1 MQSPEWL
8 CSLATKG
15 HRAPGVIRA
24 TESSPI
30 RASDLPLDTSP
41 FPSKGFSVPQFAQA
55 LARGLN
61 VRHVRFM
68 ALGSA
73 IGTGLFYGSAS
84 AIQAAGPAVLLAYM
98 IGGAAV
104 FMVMRAL
111 GEMAVRHPVSG
122 SFGQYASKYLGPFA
136 GFITG
141 WTFAFEMAIV
151 AIADVTAFGIYMG
164 FWFPD
169 VPRWIWILAIIFII
183 AALNTM
189 KVRVFGET
197 EFWLSLIKVSA
208 IIAMIAG
215 GVLIVVFGFGLPAEA
230 NPGIATLLGAGGFF
244 PNGFWGLLA
253 SFAIVMF
260 AFGGIE
266 TIGITAGE
274 AENPKSVVP
283 KAINT
288 VPVRIL
294 LFYVCTLGILMMIY
308 PWNEIGTEGSP
319 FVQIFDNLGIPAAA
333 HILNAVVITAAIS
346 AINSDIFGAGRMMF
360 GLAQQ
365 GHAPASFGK
374 ISRNGVPWMTVLV
387 MGAVLLVGVW
397 LNAVMPESLFLLIA
411 SIATFATVWVWL
423 MILLSHI
430 AMKRAIARENLPAS
444 EFPSPLWP
452 VGSYLALAFMGFVI
466 VLLGIMPG
474 TRVALL
480 VGVVWIGFLFI
491 AYKVW
496 VRGKGHERAELEDE
510 TGRDYVS
517 ID

>member
-1 MQSPEWL
+1 M
-8 CSLATKG
+8 
-15 HRAPGVIRA
+15 
-24 TESSPI
+24 
-30 RASDLPLDTSP
+30 
-41 FPSKGFSVPQFAQA
+41 PQIAQA
-55 LARGLN
+55 LSRGLN

-84 AIQAAGPAVLLAYM
+84 AIQSAGPAVLLAYM

-189 KVRVFGET
+189 KVKVFGET

-230 NPGIATLLGAGGFF
+230 NPGIGTMLAAGGFF

-253 SFAIVMF
+253 SFSIVMF

-274 AENPKSVVP
+274 AENPKKVVP
-283 KAINT
+283 AAINT
-288 VPVRIL
+288 VPMRIL

-308 PWNEIGTEGSP
+308 PWNQIGTEGSP

-365 GHAPASFGK
+365 GHAPTSFAK
-374 ISRNGVPWMTVLV
+374 ISRNGVPWMTVV
-387 MGAVLLVGVW
+387 TMGSVLLIGVV
-397 LNAVMPESLFLLIA
+397 LNAVMPESLFLIIA
-411 SIATFATVWVWL
+411 SIATFATVWVWV

-430 AMKRAIARENLPAS
+430 AMKRSIAREGSAPS
-444 EFPSPLWP
+444 EFPSPWWP
-452 VGSYLALAFMGFVI
+452 AASYAALAFMGFVI
-466 VLLGIMPG
+466 VLLGIMPN
-474 TRVALL
+474 TRVALV
-480 VGVVWIGFLFI
+480 VGVVWIGLLYV
-491 AYKVW
+491 AYKLW
-496 VRGKGHERAELEDE
+496 VRGKGHERAELVDE
-510 TGRDYVS
+510 TGVEYVPEKAH
-517 ID
+517 